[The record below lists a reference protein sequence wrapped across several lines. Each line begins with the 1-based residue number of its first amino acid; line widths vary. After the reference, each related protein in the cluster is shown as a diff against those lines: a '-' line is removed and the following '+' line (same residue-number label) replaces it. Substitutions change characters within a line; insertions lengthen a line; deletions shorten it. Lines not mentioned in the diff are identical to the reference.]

1 MRLMTVALCLGVL
14 LTYGDALHAQKNPV
28 VQLETSKGTIK
39 IELYPDKAP
48 VTVKNFL
55 NYVDRKF
62 YDGTLFHRVIANS
75 IIQGGGMNEG
85 LREKTDT
92 DKSIK
97 NEASNGLKNSR
108 GTIAMARMSNPES
121 AKAQFFINVRDNRQ
135 FDPDKALDGW
145 GYCVFGKVI
154 EGIEVVDKI
163 NQVATGKVGN
173 MSDVPRENVVIKKI
187 RKIP

>member
-85 LREKTDT
+85 L
-92 DKSIK
+92 
-97 NEASNGLKNSR
+97 
-108 GTIAMARMSNPES
+108 
-121 AKAQFFINVRDNRQ
+121 
-135 FDPDKALDGW
+135 
-145 GYCVFGKVI
+145 
-154 EGIEVVDKI
+154 
-163 NQVATGKVGN
+163 
-173 MSDVPRENVVIKKI
+173 
-187 RKIP
+187 